1 VEVDKPS
8 RKKIVNKE
16 KEEHHGLQ
24 FWEYKHLGDLLNKN
38 QGKKNWKRTIKKAG
52 WKPGV

>member
-1 VEVDKPS
+1 MLHIKIVVEVVEVDKPS

-24 FWEYKHLGDLLNKN
+24 F
-38 QGKKNWKRTIKKAG
+38 
-52 WKPGV
+52 